1 MYLNKFIFGNAVGK
15 LNSRLDNVEIEIQ
28 IQRIGMQNRKRSWKR
43 GRESWK
49 HKKAQYI
56 YHEFQKNKYQRKRKG
71 GEEKM
76 FSKEQSLRI
85 F

>member
-1 MYLNKFIFGNAVGK
+1 MLK
-15 LNSRLDNVEIEIQ
+15 LKYKSKDT
-28 IQRIGMQNRKRSWKR
+28 GMQNRKRSWKR

-49 HKKAQYI
+49 HKKTQYI
-56 YHEFQKNKYQRKRKG
+56 YHEFQKNKYQRKTKG